1 MGRKEGAVT
10 MKVHV
15 LNVGKPQLVNGF
27 RTAFAKEPSTG
38 PVHLG
43 ALGFTGDDVANH
55 KYHGGPE
62 KAACC
67 YPLAHYEFW
76 DTLAGRLLARPIF
89 GENLTLTDCT
99 EETVYI
105 GDVYQLGGAVIQI
118 CQPRVP
124 CDTLIKRHQWKPI
137 LKEATRTGFTGFYL
151 RVLTEG
157 AVSVGD
163 AMTLLERPADTLSI
177 AQANEI
183 YYRQRD
189 DQAALEQLLAIP
201 ALSKDWRNW
210 ATGRLNK

>member
-1 MGRKEGAVT
+1 MR
-10 MKVHV
+10 VHA

-27 RTAFAKEPSTG
+27 RTAFAKEPVTG
-38 PVHLG
+38 PIHLG
-43 ALGFTGDDVANH
+43 ALGFEGDDVANH

-62 KAACC
+62 KAVCC
-67 YPLAHYEFW
+67 YPLAHYDYWEN
-76 DTLAGRLLARPIF
+76 LAGRPLARPIF

-105 GDVYQLGGAVIQI
+105 GDVYQVGSAVVQV

-124 CDTLIKRHQWKPI
+124 CDTTVKRHQWQPI

-163 AMTLLERPADTLSI
+163 AMTLVERPAESLSI
-177 AQANEI
+177 AEANEI
-183 YYRQRD
+183 FYRQRD
-189 DQAALEQLLAIP
+189 DKAALQRLLALP
-201 ALSKDWRNW
+201 ALAEQWRDW
-210 ATGRLNK
+210 ATDRLHK